1 MLPIYT
7 MRGDYPGIQV
17 QKHIATD
24 PNDQNR
30 AAFYIFVDPPISN
43 VLRTAINNLS
53 LTIIKNLLV
62 FCSILAFPVILLF

>member
-43 VLRTAINNLS
+43 VLRIALDHIRA
-53 LTIIKNLLV
+53 TIIKNFLV
-62 FCSILAFPVILLF
+62 CLFLIMFAS